1 MQLIDQN
8 SKRVLAWNLG
18 TAGGK
23 EQAIP
28 FVIVHKRQDRTILF
42 SDSMP
47 DRFWRDRCEVVS
59 LLSMPSPGAMIII
72 PEA

>member
-23 EQAIP
+23 EQAMQRRDWFFAAP
-28 FVIVHKRQDRTILF
+28 FVIVHKRQDRVPKGFRLLRRPSVFLLF
-42 SDSMP
+42 RP
-47 DRFWRDRCEVVS
+47 
-59 LLSMPSPGAMIII
+59 L
-72 PEA
+72 